1 MRIDPLA
8 REFYGVAGDTGPDL
22 RANFSSFIDHL
33 RKRRERAEP
42 IGVVI
47 DGRETGVGKSALA
60 ITIARELDPRF
71 SLDNIIYSAAELY
84 RIYETRPPGSIAL
97 YDESVLGLLSRK
109 GSRDDEL
116 SGLIGALSIVRKN
129 GLGTILCVPKLMM
142 LDSIVVNGLVP
153 HYIFVEARGRARVH
167 RVYKG
172 AQYRKSRPRIPYDLW
187 TEVSPMTWSN
197 LDRDPFFQKYKEQAV
212 ERNREFFREQQVIS
226 ERKRRR
232 LLGDP
237 AEAVGDNVSDRG
249 LSSPPP
255 RCSLKCPR
263 CSQTFSRPDAVR
275 RHLAYSHAMAE

>member
-1 MRIDPLA
+1 MQTNPFA
-8 REFYGVAGDTGPDL
+8 REFYGVAEDKGPDL
-22 RANFSSFIDHL
+22 RENFSRFIDHL
-33 RKRRERAEP
+33 RRRRERAEP

-60 ITIARELDPRF
+60 ITIARELDPGF
-71 SLDNIIYSAAELY
+71 SLDSIIYSAAELY
-84 RIYETRPPGSIAL
+84 RLYETRPPGSIAL

-187 TEVSPMTWSN
+187 TEVSPMTWRN
-197 LDRDPFFQKYKEQAV
+197 LDRDPFFQDYKARAV

-232 LLGDP
+232 LLGDY
-237 AEAVGDNVSDRG
+237 AEVAGDNVSDRG

-255 RCSLKCPR
+255 QSCPQCSR
-263 CSQTFSRPDAVR
+263 TFSRPDVLR
-275 RHLAYSHAMAE
+275 RHLVYSHGGAKK